1 MNSFIMLILFISS
14 CAFIFN
20 ILWYIYLAFNFNIKQ
35 EKYCTQQRSFNT
47 MLLLIPAMN
56 EYKTLVKHMSNL
68 LNLQKKCQNFFNLK
82 LAFIDD
88 DSNDG
93 TTKYLQ
99 KFIQYNG
106 VYIIHR
112 IKPNAQLGKGP
123 ALQFAL
129 DRLKQGFFSN
139 TTIVGVVDADAHFDQ
154 NYLYSVWQT
163 FENSD
168 YDLVQTRVKIYNTTL
183 GLTIMQNFEFSI
195 YNALVQLLRTHWGS
209 SLASGNGQFMTLKM
223 AEDVGWS
230 NSLLEDCEFS
240 IRGLLKD
247 YHGTFINTASIEQE
261 GVTHFNK
268 LIRQRTRWCQGGLQC
283 LHKYCS
289 RIITSRTIPSMLKL
303 DILFFLM
310 IPYLSIII
318 APAMLISLIILIY
331 YAAFNFWSSFFI
343 ILTILII
350 DYVNNGSIIIKQ
362 WRLTKFKFS
371 LTYNEILR
379 TAMIIEFY
387 RLIMAFI
394 PYKAIVRMILG
405 NTSWAKTKHA
415 N

>member
-1 MNSFIMLILFISS
+1 M
-14 CAFIFN
+14 
-20 ILWYIYLAFNFNIKQ
+20 
-35 EKYCTQQRSFNT
+35 
-47 MLLLIPAMN
+47 
-56 EYKTLVKHMSNL
+56 
-68 LNLQKKCQNFFNLK
+68 
-82 LAFIDD
+82 
-88 DSNDG
+88 
-93 TTKYLQ
+93 
-99 KFIQYNG
+99 
-106 VYIIHR
+106 
-112 IKPNAQLGKGP
+112 GKGP

-331 YAAFNFWSSFFI
+331 YAAFNFWPSFFI

-350 DYVNNGSIIIKQ
+350 DYVNNSSIIIKQ